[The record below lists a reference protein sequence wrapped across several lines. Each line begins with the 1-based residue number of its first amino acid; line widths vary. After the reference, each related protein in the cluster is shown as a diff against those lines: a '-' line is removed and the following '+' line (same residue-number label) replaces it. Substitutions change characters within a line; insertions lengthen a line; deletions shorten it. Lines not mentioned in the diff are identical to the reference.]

1 MSKKSI
7 PDEFVLAAI
16 ERAQRHRTHDS
27 PGVPIW
33 QVKEHR
39 ACRTLPA
46 RAAGA
51 LRAGAGRCLA
61 ASASA

>member
-33 QVKEHR
+33 QVKEHLESSP
-39 ACRTLPA
+39 CVLPHLVKSKY
-46 RAAGA
+46 RVF
-51 LRAGAGRCLA
+51 
-61 ASASA
+61 